1 VKLLLNDHVPEEE
14 RLPEEAGR
22 DDGTRVTREEV
33 MNKIGGDINKKF
45 RGRCR
50 TSRNQRFKN
59 RCKAWGIGWS
69 ETDGL
74 ADWLKDE
81 RKYLLSTI
89 TNQPT

>member
-1 VKLLLNDHVPEEE
+1 
-14 RLPEEAGR
+14 
-22 DDGTRVTREEV
+22 

-59 RCKAWGIGWS
+59 RCKAWGIGRS

-81 RKYLLSTI
+81 RKYLLPHYESTNLI
-89 TNQPT
+89 AKYFDMH